1 MACPARGAPA
11 KNTGSSQVDPAGS
24 VRIAEAAM
32 ELEVRHLRLVTEI
45 AASGSMTRAAERLYL
60 TQSALSHQLRD
71 IEARFKT
78 QFFVRLGRRMVLT
91 PAGERVLASAR
102 RVLVDLEQTEEDLRC
117 LADGGH
123 GVIRVCTQCN
133 TGYHW
138 LAPLLTTF
146 GRRFPRVVVNV
157 LADATDRPVQAL
169 LEGRLDLAI
178 LVGSPR
184 DRRLRL
190 RPLFMDEMVAIVAAD
205 HPLAGRTWL
214 SPRMLA
220 QEHLLIYSSA
230 PEDSFVLTRILEA
243 GGLEPARVSFI
254 MLTEAMTELARA
266 GVGVGVLPRWSAQ
279 RVIAAGTVRALSIGR
294 RGVHRQWTA
303 ATLAAR
309 EEPDYLA
316 AFIDLVAERAG
327 PTRLASTRARASA

>member
-1 MACPARGAPA
+1 
-11 KNTGSSQVDPAGS
+11 
-24 VRIAEAAM
+24 M
-32 ELEVRHLRLVTEI
+32 ELEVRHLRLVAEI
-45 AASGSMTRAAERLYL
+45 AAAGSMTRAAERLYL

-78 QFFVRLGRRMVLT
+78 PFFVRLGRRMVLT

-102 RVLVDLEQTEEDLRC
+102 RVLIDLQQTEEEVRG
-117 LADGGH
+117 LADGGK
-123 GVIRVCTQCN
+123 GVLRVCTQCN

-138 LAPLLTTF
+138 LAPLLSTF
-146 GRRFPRVVVNV
+146 SRRFPHVAVNV

-169 LEGRLDLAI
+169 LDGRLDLAI
-178 LVGSPR
+178 LVGNTR

-190 RPLFMDEMVAIVAAD
+190 RPLFMDEMIAIIAPD

-220 QEHLLIYSSA
+220 EEHLLIYSSA
-230 PEDSFVLTRILEA
+230 REDSFVLTRILA
-243 GGLEPARVSFI
+243 ADGLEPARVSFI

-279 RVIAAGTVRALSIGR
+279 RAIAAGTVRALSIGR

-309 EEPDYLA
+309 PDPDYLV
-316 AFIDLVAERAG
+316 AFIDLVADRAG
-327 PTRLASTRARASA
+327 PGRIVTARARASA